1 MTRRLSTQGFD
12 YSGRSIALF
21 CSGPATLFAYELFA
35 YKRTVAMK
43 IYPQRSFPSIL
54 FSFSLAL
61 LFLAGCATFETA
73 SEIQAGRR
81 ALLIDDAAGALPHFQ
96 RAAELDP
103 NYLTSFTP
111 FKEGV
116 WTYVGRT
123 QYASGKLAEARPNL
137 ERAVSRYS
145 DDYLGKIYLGL
156 TLIRQQ
162 ESAKGLKEFEGG
174 IKGLHDWLEYVANYS
189 RYGQYWDP
197 RREIRSEIQQNLA
210 MIGGREM
217 NLEKVIASGEWLGK
231 KMEEEID
238 LAARDENNAYKEGDH
253 KGHGHR

>member
-1 MTRRLSTQGFD
+1 MKLNYPKPSF
-12 YSGRSIALF
+12 YLIMSAPLLVLF
-21 CSGPATLFAYELFA
+21 
-35 YKRTVAMK
+35 
-43 IYPQRSFPSIL
+43 
-54 FSFSLAL
+54 
-61 LFLAGCATFETA
+61 FLAGCASFQVG

-81 ALLIDDAAGALPHFQ
+81 ALLIDDTAAALPHFQ

-123 QYASGKLAEARPNL
+123 QYSSGRLAEARPNL
-137 ERAVSRYS
+137 ERAVSRYG
-145 DDYLGKIYLGL
+145 DDYLGRIYLGL

-174 IKGLHDWLEYVANYS
+174 IKGLHDWLEYVVNYS
-189 RYGQYWDP
+189 TYGRFWDP

-210 MIGGREM
+210 MIEGPNL
-217 NLEKVIASGEWLGK
+217 NLEKVIASGESIGK
-231 KMEEEID
+231 RMEEEID
-238 LAARDENNAYKEGDH
+238 LAARDEDNAYKEGEGKNDSEP
-253 KGHGHR
+253 

>member
-1 MTRRLSTQGFD
+1 MKFD
-12 YSGRSIALF
+12 YLKRSFSSIVLLAPVALF
-21 CSGPATLFAYELFA
+21 VF
-35 YKRTVAMK
+35 V
-43 IYPQRSFPSIL
+43 
-54 FSFSLAL
+54 
-61 LFLAGCATFETA
+61 GCASLETA

-81 ALLIDDAAGALPHFQ
+81 ALLIDDAAAALPHFQ

-123 QYASGKLAEARPNL
+123 QYAAGKLSEARADL
-137 ERAVSRYS
+137 ERALSRYS
-145 DDYLGKIYLGL
+145 DDYLARIYLGL

-162 ESAKGLKEFEGG
+162 ESAKGLKEFEAG
-174 IKGLHDWLEYVANYS
+174 IKGLQDWLDYVVNYTT
-189 RYGQYWDP
+189 YGQFWDP
-197 RREIRSEIQQNLA
+197 LGKIRSAIHEDLA
-210 MIGGREM
+210 MIEGPKI

-238 LAARDENNAYKEGDH
+238 LAARDEENAYKEGEG
-253 KGHGHR
+253 KSHR